1 MHYPT
6 DINLL
11 LDAMRKVI
19 FLIGELCEK
28 EGLSDWR
35 QYQYNYKSLNKLM
48 RKAQN
53 KKRGYARSD
62 ERKEKKEQEI
72 KEAHQN
78 YISAAQC
85 FLEKAKATLLKVNN
99 SGLLTEAN
107 KGIVERFMEHAARQI
122 NQIERRVILGEVIPH
137 EEKVFSI
144 FEPHTEWV
152 VKGKAGVVVE
162 LGLNVCV
169 LEDQY
174 QFILYHQVMEK
185 QSDKQVAVPMI
196 KEAKK
201 RFPNLSQVSYDKGF
215 HSPSN
220 QEDLKKEIENVI
232 LPRKGKLSKKV
243 QELENDKNFLK
254 ARRQHSAVES
264 VINALEVHGLDYC
277 PDHGIKGFKVYVAL
291 AIVGY
296 NISRIGAILK
306 FKEQKDAE
314 RKAKRYRVRDPVTRL
329 AA

>member
-1 MHYPT
+1 
-6 DINLL
+6 
-11 LDAMRKVI
+11 MRKVI

-53 KKRGYARSD
+53 KKRGHARS
-62 ERKEKKEQEI
+62 EESKEKKEQEI

-85 FLEKAKATLLKVNN
+85 FLEKAKATLLKINN
-99 SGLLTEAN
+99 SELLIEVN
-107 KGIVERFMEHAARQI
+107 KGIVERFMKHADRQI
-122 NQIERRVILGEVIPH
+122 TQIERRVILGKAIPH

-152 VKGKAGVVVE
+152 VKGKAGVPVE
-162 LGLNVCV
+162 LGLNVCI

-201 RFPNLSQVSYDKGF
+201 RFPNLRQVRYDKGF

-220 QEDLKKEIENVI
+220 QEELKKEIENVI
-232 LPRKGKLSKKV
+232 LPRKGKLSKKA
-243 QELENDKNFLK
+243 QELENETKFLK

-277 PDHGIKGFKVYVAL
+277 PDHGIKGFKTYVAL

-296 NISRIGAILK
+296 NIGRIGAILK
-306 FKEQKDAE
+306 LKEQKIAE
-314 RKAKRYRVRDPVTRL
+314 RKAKKYRARDPVMRL
-329 AA
+329 AV